1 MTLPLR
7 IACVVAVRGWHLGEQ
22 GLWTKKTCFELG
34 TRVPLII
41 AAPHIAASYGKLTL
55 HMAELVDVC
64 ELRCVVCQPQSTA
77 ASNLSS

>member
-1 MTLPLR
+1 
-7 IACVVAVRGWHLGEQ
+7 LGEQ

-41 AAPHIAASYGKLTL
+41 AAPHIAASHGKRVL

-64 ELRCVVCQPQSTA
+64 EFCALRRRPQSA
-77 ASNLSS
+77 Y